1 MQEAEWVYP
10 YMSRF
15 WWGRQQN
22 ERKISWMSWKRMG
35 VAKVRGG
42 LGFRDLELFNLALL
56 AKQGWRILQNPD
68 SLVARVFKE
77 KYFPSESFMQATLG
91 NSPSYAWRSIFN
103 ARRFLKEVSFGGWE
117 MVRR

>member
-35 VAKVRGG
+35 VAKARGG